1 MNVIAAFVIVT
12 VHSFAPQFSL
22 RPTKLP
28 LSTGFESL
36 LKPSI
41 QNRLLIANGQSSGIV
56 VPGEFSVYTI
66 GPDLEGFPIG
76 AVKAEYNGAWTFR
89 VEHPIWRFRGRF
101 LVQNPLK
108 AFNNASVLAV
118 RNRSQ
123 ILGIAYDEK
132 VPNMDGPTDSK
143 HGYLVKDG
151 KVIDLGPAEEV
162 KFRND
167 GSIEG
172 TYVGNRAGSPYNVTI
187 IGESYRHRFLWKH
200 GKRSRVGSPTLID
213 SGLNNL

>member
-28 LSTGFESL
+28 LSPGFESL

-41 QNRLLIANGQSSGIV
+41 PNQLLIANGQSSGIV
-56 VPGEFSVYTI
+56 VPGEFSVYTM
-66 GPDLEGFPIG
+66 GSDLNGFPIG
-76 AVKAEYNGAWTFR
+76 AVKAEYSGAWTFR
-89 VEHPIWRFRGRF
+89 VEHPIWRFKGRF
-101 LVQNPLK
+101 RVQNPLK
-108 AFNNASVLAV
+108 AFKNASILAV
-118 RNRSQ
+118 RGRSQ

-132 VPNMDGPTDSK
+132 VPNMDGPTDSR

-151 KVIDLGPAEEV
+151 KVTDLGPAEEV

-172 TYVGNRAGSPYNVTI
+172 IYVGNRSGAPYNVTI
-187 IGESYRHRFLWKH
+187 IGESFRHRFLWKH
-200 GKRSRVGSPTLID
+200 GKRSKIGIPTLIT
-213 SGLNNL
+213 SQPNNK